1 MVIPK
6 SFKIFGETYKIKE
19 LIRVHKDN
27 RWGEHQPTGNV
38 IKIKKTLNQEQKEQ
52 TYLHEV
58 VHCILSNLS
67 YEELNE
73 NEVFVD
79 QFAKALHQILTS
91 GK

>member
-79 QFAKALHQILTS
+79 QFAKAFHQILTS